1 MVRYYLGTCEYKW
14 THKNSQ
20 MEIIWVRREVGE
32 EIFKTVE
39 TNGWDWVFLRSE
51 SQTMPGDLYCRCD
64 IYVDIPNSKEA
75 TLFVLKY
82 HTAKLVEK
90 IL

>member
-1 MVRYYLGTCEYKW
+1 MRYYLGNCEYKW
-14 THKNSQ
+14 THKNTQ

-32 EIFKTVE
+32 DIFKTVE
-39 TNGWDWVFLRSE
+39 SNDWKWTFLRSE

-64 IYVDIPNSKEA
+64 IYVEIPDSKQA

-82 HTAKLVEK
+82 HRAKLVEV
-90 IL
+90 L